1 MDQSPSIAQLSNIIG
16 RKPSAEAY
24 YRRGV
29 TYLRSPDRLLRAIR
43 DFNEAIKRNPRYARA
58 YSARGWAHLQ
68 MGESDKAF
76 VDLTRAINIAPKDAY
91 LYYNRGRAYLKMKQF
106 DDAICNF
113 THTINLNPEFAP
125 AYTHRATSYQAM
137 GEIDK
142 ARLDFDKADRIEER

>member
-29 TYLRSPDRLLRAIR
+29 TYLRSPDRLLRAVR

-58 YSARGWAHLQ
+58 SSARGWAYLQ

-76 VDLTRAINIAPKDAY
+76 VDLTRAIKIAPKDAY

-106 DDAICNF
+106 DDAICDF
-113 THTINLNPEFAP
+113 TRTIDLNPEFTP
-125 AYTHRATSYQAM
+125 AYIHRGTTYEAI

-142 ARLDFDKADRIEER
+142 ARLDFDKADQIQNK